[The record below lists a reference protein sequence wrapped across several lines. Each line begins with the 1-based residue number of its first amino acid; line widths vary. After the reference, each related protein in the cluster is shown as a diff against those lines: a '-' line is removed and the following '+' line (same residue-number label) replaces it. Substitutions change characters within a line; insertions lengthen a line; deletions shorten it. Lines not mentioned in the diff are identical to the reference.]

1 MPNSDS
7 ALVTWYEVMK
17 DTLSGR
23 IECTR
28 YAHYSAVEQ
37 TYVDL
42 LNGCKRQKARDLL
55 QFTDSIGNNLHSR
68 YELARK
74 FFVFFDDL
82 GGIDTFIT
90 VIVRR
95 TSIRGLPGLTLRL
108 YILTQQSSQMYLD
121 ISEVLLRDSET
132 FMREMRRI
140 SRHLGIPYRDNKGRE
155 TLDPLAAY
163 ATSFLWPQFV

>member
-1 MPNSDS
+1 MPNPDS
-7 ALVTWYEVMK
+7 ALTLWYEVIK

-23 IECTR
+23 VECTR
-28 YAHYSAVEQ
+28 YTHYSAVEQ
-37 TYVDL
+37 TYLDL

-55 QFTDSIGNNLHSR
+55 QFTDSIENNLHSR

-74 FFVFFDDL
+74 FFVFLDQQ
-82 GGIDTFIT
+82 GGVDTFIT

-140 SRHLGIPYRDNKGRE
+140 SRQLDIPYRDSYGKE
-155 TLDPLAAY
+155 TPDPFSAY